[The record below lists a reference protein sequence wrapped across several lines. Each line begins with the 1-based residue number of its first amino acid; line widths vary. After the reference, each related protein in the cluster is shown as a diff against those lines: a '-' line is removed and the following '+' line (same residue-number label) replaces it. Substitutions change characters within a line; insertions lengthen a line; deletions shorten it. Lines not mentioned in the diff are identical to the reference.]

1 MPASSARKSVPILR
15 FMLKNKK
22 IVGIIGGMG
31 PLATADLFSK
41 IILCTHASKDQ
52 EHLHI
57 MIDNNTDI
65 PDRTGAIL
73 AGGEDPVAQMALSAH
88 RLQSAGAEFL
98 IMPCNTAHYF
108 YDRLKAQV
116 SIPVLNMLEETG
128 LYLRGKGITRA
139 GLLAT
144 DGTIRSGIYENALE
158 KYGITLLLPQ
168 AKGQQQVMHM
178 IYDGIKAGNQ
188 DLDPTAFIAVCKELL
203 EKGAQT
209 LILGCTELPLAFSIY
224 HIDLP
229 HTDPTQIL
237 AEASV
242 RFAGGECVIPAK
254 A

>member
-1 MPASSARKSVPILR
+1 
-15 FMLKNKK
+15 
-22 IVGIIGGMG
+22 MG

-41 IILCTHASKDQ
+41 IILCTHADTDQ
-52 EHLHI
+52 EHLHVI
-57 MIDNNTDI
+57 IDNNTDI

-73 AGGEDPVAQMALSAH
+73 FGGEDPVEQMALSAH
-88 RLQSAGAEFL
+88 RLQTAGAEFL

-108 YDRLKAQV
+108 YDRLKARV
-116 SIPVLNMLEETG
+116 SVPVLNMLEETG
-128 LYLRGKGITRA
+128 LYLRKNEITRA

-144 DGTIRSGIYENALE
+144 DGTIRSGIYEKALE

-168 AKGQQQVMHM
+168 PEDQKQVMHV

-188 DLDPTAFIAVCKELL
+188 ALDPTGFVSACKALL

-229 HTDPTQIL
+229 HIDPTLIL

-242 RFAGGECVIPAK
+242 RFAGGECVIPDK
-254 A
+254 T